1 MKKSINLIEL
11 IIVIVVLGIAVA
23 PLLITLADLTY
34 RGTQG
39 ELLYQAVIVGRD
51 KLEDLLS
58 MNFDDINLCYDAS
71 TCIYSDSIKGY
82 RRDVTVRYVD
92 PDASPPSCDG
102 DICPL
107 DKYVPKDHVT
117 NYKRIDV
124 AVSHNLIDTTLYFST
139 VVCSTHEPD

>member
-1 MKKSINLIEL
+1 MKKGINLIEL
-11 IIVIVVLGIAVA
+11 IIVIVVLAVAVA
-23 PLLITLADLTY
+23 PLLVTLADLTY

-58 MNFDDINLCYDAS
+58 MNFDDINLCSDAP
-71 TCIYSDSIKGY
+71 TCIYSDSVKGY

-92 PDASPPSCDG
+92 PDAPPPPCDG
-102 DICPL
+102 ESCPL
-107 DKYVPKDHVT
+107 DNYVSYVT

-124 AVSHNLIDTTLYFST
+124 AVFHNLINTTLHFSA
-139 VVCSTHEPD
+139 VVCSTHAPD

>member
-1 MKKSINLIEL
+1 VKKGINLIEL
-11 IIVIVVLGIAVA
+11 IIVIVVLAVAIA
-23 PLLITLADLTY
+23 PLLVTLADLTY

-58 MNFDDINLCYDAS
+58 MNFDDINLCSDAP
-71 TCIYSDSIKGY
+71 TCIYSDSVKGY

-92 PDASPPSCDG
+92 PDAPPPPCDG
-102 DICPL
+102 ESCPL
-107 DKYVPKDHVT
+107 DNYVSYVT

-124 AVSHNLIDTTLYFST
+124 EVFHNLINTTLHFSA
-139 VVCSTHEPD
+139 VVCSTHAPD

>member
-1 MKKSINLIEL
+1 MKKGINLIEL
-11 IIVIVVLGIAVA
+11 IIVIVVLGIAIA
-23 PLLITLADLTY
+23 PLLVTLADLTY

-39 ELLYQAVIVGRD
+39 ELLYQAVILGRD

-58 MNFDDINLCYDAS
+58 MNFESINLCSDAS
-71 TCIYSDSIKGY
+71 TCIYSDSVKGY

-102 DICPL
+102 DSCPL
-107 DKYVPKDHVT
+107 DNYVSYAT

-124 AVSHNLIDTTLYFST
+124 VVSHNLIDTTLYFST

>member
-1 MKKSINLIEL
+1 VKKGINLIEL
-11 IIVIVVLGIAVA
+11 IIVIVVLAVAVA
-23 PLLITLADLTY
+23 PLLVTLADLTY

-58 MNFDDINLCYDAS
+58 MNFDDINLCSDAP
-71 TCIYSDSIKGY
+71 TCIYSDSVKGY

-92 PDASPPSCDG
+92 PDAPPPPCDG
-102 DICPL
+102 ESCPL
-107 DKYVPKDHVT
+107 DNYVSYVT

-124 AVSHNLIDTTLYFST
+124 AVFHNLINTTLHFSA
-139 VVCSTHEPD
+139 VVCSTHAPD

>member
-1 MKKSINLIEL
+1 MKKGINLIEL
-11 IIVIVVLGIAVA
+11 IIVIVVLAVAVA
-23 PLLITLADLTY
+23 PLLVTLADLTY

-58 MNFDDINLCYDAS
+58 MNFDDINLCYDALS
-71 TCIYSDSIKGY
+71 CIYSDSVKGY

-92 PDASPPSCDG
+92 PDASAPSCDG

-107 DKYVPKDHVT
+107 DNYVSYAT

-124 AVSHNLIDTTLYFST
+124 AISHNLINNTLHFSA
-139 VVCSTHEPD
+139 VVCSTHAPD